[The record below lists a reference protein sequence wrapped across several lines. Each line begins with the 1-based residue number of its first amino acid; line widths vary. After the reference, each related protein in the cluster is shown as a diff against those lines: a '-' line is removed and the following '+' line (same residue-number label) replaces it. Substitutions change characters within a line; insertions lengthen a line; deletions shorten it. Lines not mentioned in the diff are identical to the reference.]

1 MQAMFRPLRR
11 LPAHA
16 LNGFAVS
23 LGVGLVLGVVGAF
36 GSAAAAQAATAGAV
50 YASIPH
56 LVDRARRAA
65 RRALAG
71 GLVGSVTALLITA
84 LTPVPVML
92 NLGIAFLV
100 FAAMM
105 TMAWGQRAGPISF
118 TVILAIVF
126 SLAAPSR
133 LSLPH
138 AAGFSLLG
146 AAIYAGWAHLSTWL
160 IEPRFR
166 TLAIAAA
173 LGASARLL
181 RSRAAVLEE
190 RAAVEQEANARWQQI
205 DEETRLA
212 ALLQSARYLV
222 FPGADRPQP
231 VAHAQLLLRAIELRD
246 LLLTSRLDLDLLG
259 DDELAHEIRGR
270 LARSLRAN
278 AVALDDA
285 EAALE
290 TRARTSFDR
299 ARALKEV
306 SRILDERDLPAD
318 DPRLRLLPAL
328 ASRQQHLVDLIVSIH
343 EQLQVAARAES
354 PLSSSEL
361 GPLTAEERWPLRE
374 LTRSFSL
381 QSPVFRHAVRSGVA
395 LTAAHALGSA
405 LPWATHPH
413 WIMLSVAVVLRGTFA
428 QTLSRRNERILGTAA
443 GCLFALGFASFASE
457 TALTPIFLLAA
468 GTAHAF
474 VNVRY
479 TLTAAAATV
488 MALLQ
493 TRSLSFIT
501 PVVLIERLA
510 DTIIGAGFAWG
521 FSYVLP
527 SWSRRTLPQLVENTL
542 HALQAYT
549 DSALSRTADAAA
561 GQRLAREHAYGS
573 LETLISIVRLGS
585 VEPERVRPPLPVLVS
600 FIDHAQSLMAH
611 LSSLRLLLL
620 RRAEQLQG
628 EQADRALDETRL
640 RLAKRLEVEA
650 APYSMS
656 PRIQPLHLELPS
668 VPAEHSAFPWLL
680 RRLNVSIYEADRTG
694 ETGRAALSLLRERAA
709 IGQQAQA

>member
-1 MQAMFRPLRR
+1 MRAMCRPLQR
-11 LPAHA
+11 LPAHVI
-16 LNGFAVS
+16 NGLAVS
-23 LGVGLVLGVVGAF
+23 FGVGLVLGVVGAF
-36 GSAAAAQAATAGAV
+36 GSVAATQAATAGAV
-50 YASIPH
+50 YASVPH
-56 LVDRARRAA
+56 LVDRAGQAA

-71 GLVGSVTALLITA
+71 GLVGCVAALLVTA
-84 LTPVPVML
+84 LTPLPLVL
-92 NLGIAFLV
+92 NLGIALLV
-100 FAAMM
+100 LAAMM

-126 SLAAPSR
+126 TLASPSR
-133 LSLPH
+133 LSLLH
-138 AAGFSLLG
+138 AAGWSLLG
-146 AAIYAGWAHLSTWL
+146 AILYASWTHLSTWL
-160 IEPRFR
+160 LEPRFR

-190 RAAVEQEANARWQQI
+190 RTAVEHDANARWQQI

-212 ALLQSARYLV
+212 TLLQSARYLV

-290 TRARTSFDR
+290 TRSRTSFDR
-299 ARALKEV
+299 TRAMQKV
-306 SRILDERDLPAD
+306 SRILDERELPAD

-328 ASRQQHLVDLIVSIH
+328 ASRQQHLVDLIGSIH

-354 PLSSSEL
+354 PLSSTEL
-361 GPLTAEERWPLRE
+361 AQLTAEERWPLRE
-374 LTRSFSL
+374 LVRSFSL
-381 QSPVFRHAVRSGVA
+381 HSPVFRHAVRSSAA
-395 LTAAHALGSA
+395 LTVVHALGSA

-413 WIMLSVAVVLRGTFA
+413 WMMLSVAVVLRGTFA

-443 GCLFALGFASFASE
+443 GCLVTLGFASFGSE
-457 TALTPIFLLAA
+457 AALTPIFLLAV

-493 TRSLSFIT
+493 PRSFSFVT

-510 DTIIGAGFAWG
+510 DTVIGAGFAWA

-527 SWSRRTLPQLVENTL
+527 SWSRRTLPQIVESTL

-549 DSALSRTADAAA
+549 NSALSRATDAAA
-561 GQRLAREHAYGS
+561 DQRLAREHAYGS
-573 LETLISIVRLGS
+573 LETLISIVRLGN

-620 RRAEQLQG
+620 RRAEQLRG
-628 EQADRALDETRL
+628 EQTDRALDETRV
-640 RLAKRLEVEA
+640 RLAKRLEIDA

-668 VPAEHSAFPWLL
+668 VPAERSAFPWLL
-680 RRLNVSIYEADRTG
+680 RRLNVSIYEADRAG
-694 ETGRAALSLLRERAA
+694 ECGRTALGLLRERAA
-709 IGQQAQA
+709 IRK